1 MNGLYV
7 DFRVKVCNFLK
18 CFGLPET
25 AETFRPSVNLP
36 GTQVFLNLV
45 LLMSYNVLYTQYF
58 NGANL
63 YYYA

>member
-1 MNGLYV
+1 ML
-7 DFRVKVCNFLK
+7 
-18 CFGLPET
+18 GLPET
-25 AETFRPSVNLP
+25 AETFRSSVNLP

-45 LLMSYNVLYTQYF
+45 LLMNYNVLYTQYF